1 MCGIAGIIYKTNR
14 SLQSGL
20 IESMV
25 ASIAHR
31 GPDGSG
37 CYKED
42 HVELGHARLAIID
55 LDGGRQP
62 MANKAGSLCITYNG
76 EIYNYKEL
84 AKELSALGHRFQTT
98 SDTEVVLAAYKQW
111 GWNAFDKFRGM
122 FALAIFD
129 KLKGTVTLAR
139 DHFGIKPLVI
149 YEDDD
154 VILFAS
160 ELTAIKQY
168 KQMDRTIALEHIDTY
183 LACQYIPA
191 PGTAYKHVTKL
202 EPATYTSFDLNG
214 RRLVTQR
221 YWRLGLL
228 GASRHNADLSLQDS
242 IDLLQGAFA
251 KAVRSHTISDVGVGA
266 FLSGGLDSSM
276 VVSELARVHGR
287 KFATFSVGFES
298 NKHDE
303 RMYSRHVAQQ
313 VGSQHHEIVVSE
325 DGLSLL
331 PELVRHHGEP
341 FADSSAIPTYFLSKL
356 AAKHVKVA
364 LSGDGGDEMFAGYQ
378 TYTDAMRLQLGPRT
392 AWRRSKFQIGNFLR
406 RCGLKQPLP
415 SSKDA
420 WARRVGYF
428 NHEERLELWGNVR
441 PREWLTEQFE
451 SLPRELDLCSKLQLL
466 DIESYLPND
475 ILTKVDT
482 ASMSHG
488 LEVRVPLLDRDF
500 ATVAASIPW
509 RFKWKEGS
517 VFAPDTGKYVWKQL
531 GLNYFDRSFVYRRK
545 QGFEVPIVKWLNAAR
560 SAEIRDQLTGSSAP
574 ILNLLNVDAIAGL
587 LDRQFTTGGE
597 HHKVWALMVLNEW
610 LRQETTSRR

>member
-14 SLQSGL
+14 SLQSRL

-37 CYKED
+37 CYKKGN
-42 HVELGHARLAIID
+42 VELGHARLAIID

-62 MANKAGSLCITYNG
+62 MPNKAGSLCITYNG

-84 AKELSALGHRFQTT
+84 AKELSALGHKFHTN
-98 SDTEVVLAAYKQW
+98 SDTEVVLAAYEQW
-111 GWNAFDKFRGM
+111 GCEAFDKLRGM
-122 FALAIFD
+122 FALAILD
-129 KLKGTVTLAR
+129 KSKGIVTLAR

-149 YEDDD
+149 YEDDN
-154 VILFAS
+154 VVLFAS

-168 KQMDRTIALEHIDTY
+168 RQMDRSVALGHIDTY

-202 EPATYTSFDLNG
+202 EPATYICFDLTG
-214 RRLVTQR
+214 RRLVTQK
-221 YWRLGLL
+221 YWRFDLL
-228 GASRHNADLSLQDS
+228 GASQHNEDLSLEDS
-242 IDLLQGAFA
+242 VDLLHAAFV

-276 VVSELARVHGR
+276 VVSELARVHGE
-287 KFATFSVGFES
+287 KFATFSIGFES
-298 NKHDE
+298 DQHDE
-303 RMYSRHVAQQ
+303 RIYSRHVAQLI
-313 VGSQHHEIVVSE
+313 GSQHHELVVTE

-331 PELVRHHGEP
+331 PEVVRHYGEP
-341 FADSSAIPTYFLSKL
+341 FADSSAIPTYFLSQL
-356 AAKHVKVA
+356 AAKHVKVV

-378 TYTDAMRLQLGPRT
+378 TYTDAMRFQLGPRT

-428 NHEERLELWGNVR
+428 NNEERLELWENVR
-441 PREWLTEQFE
+441 PGEWLTEQFE
-451 SLPRELDLCSKLQLL
+451 SLPRELDLCSKLQML

-475 ILTKVDT
+475 ILTKVDI

-509 RFKWKEGS
+509 RFKWKQGS
-517 VFAPDTGKYVWKQL
+517 VFTPDTGKYVWKQL
-531 GLNYFDRSFVYRRK
+531 GLKYFDRAFVFRRK
-545 QGFEVPIVKWLNAAR
+545 QGFEVPISKWINVAR
-560 SAEIRDQLTGSSAP
+560 SAEIRERLTSSSAP
-574 ILNLLNVDAIAGL
+574 ISSLLNVDAIAGL
-587 LDRQFTTGGE
+587 LDRQFTRGGE
-597 HHKVWALMVLNEW
+597 HHKVWALMFLNEW
-610 LRQETTSRR
+610 LRQETTSQR